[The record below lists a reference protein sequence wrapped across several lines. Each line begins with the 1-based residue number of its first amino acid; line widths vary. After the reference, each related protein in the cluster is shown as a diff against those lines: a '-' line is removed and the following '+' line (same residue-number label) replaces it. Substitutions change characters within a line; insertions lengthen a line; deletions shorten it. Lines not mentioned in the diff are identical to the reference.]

1 MNYMLLDLG
10 FGDSG
15 KGAVTHHLL
24 SQGNGNALV
33 VRYCGGYQAAHH
45 VVKDGVRKRYSQ
57 IGSGTFEVDRP
68 VTTYLGPNFICS
80 PEHLTKELLR
90 NGNGTTA
97 KVVIDPCCLVAT
109 NYQREISKTRHLMS
123 PDMGTC
129 AAGIAECRSY
139 WLRYGQDAIFGQD
152 LLDQTLLRQK
162 LELMRQRY
170 IMDGYKEFASLPL
183 MQGLDLT
190 EFMQHSFWRVYRPA
204 VADYKEVIFE
214 GSQGVLL
221 DENYGVGAPDHATWS
236 TTTLLHAYQIAEQL
250 NIITPLRR
258 IGILRAYAT
267 RHGSGPFEEDA
278 SLTKRLAPL
287 EIDNSSDGPQG
298 RFKFGRLKADL
309 ISYALNVPCCEVDE
323 IALTCLDQLTPEE
336 AASSLTLVSKFRPV
350 KIQGWGAD
358 SYREVI

>member
-1 MNYMLLDLG
+1 MLVDLG

-24 SQGNGNALV
+24 KQGEGAALV
-33 VRYCGGYQAAHH
+33 IRYCGGYQAAHH
-45 VVKDGVRKRYSQ
+45 VVKGGVRKRYSQ

-90 NGNGTTA
+90 NGNGATT

-109 NYQREISKTRHLMS
+109 NFQREINKKRASQYTPNLA
-123 PDMGTC
+123 TC

-152 LLDQTLLRQK
+152 LLDQTVLQAK

-170 IMDGYKEFASLPL
+170 VLDGHKEFASLPL
-183 MQGLDLT
+183 MRGLDLT
-190 EFMQHSFWRVYRPA
+190 EFSKQSFWRVYRPT
-204 VADYKEVIFE
+204 VVNYKDVIFE

-250 NIITPLRR
+250 NITQTRR

-278 SLTKRLAPL
+278 ELTKRLAPL
-287 EIDNSSDGPQG
+287 EIDNESDGPQG
-298 RFKFGRLKADL
+298 RFKFGRLKANL

-323 IALTCLDQLTPEE
+323 IALTCLDQLTKEE
-336 AASSLTLVSKFRPV
+336 AAASLTLVNKFRPV

-358 SYREVI
+358 SYRSEP

>member
-1 MNYMLLDLG
+1 MNYMLVDLG

-15 KGAVTHHLL
+15 KGAVTHYLL
-24 SQGNGNALV
+24 KQGEGAALV
-33 VRYCGGYQAAHH
+33 IRYCGGYQAAHH

-90 NGNGTTA
+90 NGNGTTTR
-97 KVVIDPCCLVAT
+97 VVIDPCCLIAT
-109 NYQREISKTRHLMS
+109 NFQREINKKRLS
-123 PDMGTC
+123 PDVASC

-152 LLDQTLLRQK
+152 LLDQTVLQAK

-170 IMDGYKEFASLPL
+170 ILDGYKEFASLPL
-183 MQGLDLT
+183 MRGLDLT
-190 EFMQHSFWRVYRPA
+190 EFSKQSFWRVYRPTA
-204 VADYKEVIFE
+204 EAYADIIFE

-250 NIITPLRR
+250 GITSSRR
-258 IGILRAYAT
+258 IGILRAYST

-278 SLTKRLAPL
+278 SLTERLAPL
-287 EIDNSSDGPQG
+287 EIDNGNDGPQG
-298 RFKFGRLKADL
+298 RFKFGRLKANL

-323 IALTCLDQLTPEE
+323 IALTCLDQLTTEE
-336 AASSLTLVSKFRPV
+336 ATASLTLVSKFRPV
-350 KIQGWGAD
+350 KIQGWGPEAKD
-358 SYREVI
+358 KI